1 MITFQVEPW
10 SSFKTEAAS
19 LWPKHWE
26 EVAINKDKI
35 KLNVDFRQFDAI
47 DSVGQ
52 LIVVV
57 GREDG
62 EVVGYWVGF
71 VRPHLHYADSLT
83 AYTDVY
89 FVDPAYRRPR
99 VAWRLFKA
107 VEKELKRRGVQKVF
121 TATKLHLDHSRLFAS
136 LGYTETERL
145 FTKMLE
151 D

>member
-1 MITFQVEPW
+1 MVTFQVEPW
-10 SSFKTEAAS
+10 SEFKAEAAK

-35 KLNVDFRQFDAI
+35 KLNVDFRQFDAL

-52 LIVVV
+52 LIVIAA
-57 GREDG
+57 REDG
-62 EVVGYWVGF
+62 EIIGYWVGF
-71 VRPHLHYADSLT
+71 IRPHLHYADSLT

-89 FVDPAYRRPR
+89 FVDPAYRKPR
-99 VAWRLFKA
+99 VALRLFQF
-107 VEKELKRRGVQKVF
+107 VEKELKRRGAQKIF
-121 TATKLHLDHSRLFAS
+121 TATKLHLDHSKLFKA

>member
-10 SSFKTEAAS
+10 SSFKTEAAA

-26 EVAINKDKI
+26 EVAINRDKI
-35 KLNVDFRQFDAI
+35 KLNVDFRQFAAMDE
-47 DSVGQ
+47 VGM
-52 LIVVV
+52 LVVVV

-89 FVDPAYRRPR
+89 FIDPAYRRPR
-99 VAWRLFKA
+99 VAWRLFQA
-107 VEKELKRRGVQKVF
+107 VEKELKRRGVQKIF